1 MIFCIC
7 SSLKI
12 TVVTI
17 SSNYHETF
25 VTFLKKCD
33 TNINLSM
40 CSVPLSLYHS
50 INRRTEKKAVI
61 TKGRVTSIGRSS
73 FFFFILSIIILNIS
87 SFFFFYQQGFFV
99 CFKKHKCIW
108 KLIDSGSSCVP
119 QRHIVLT
126 MTILRKLSIQKR

>member
-17 SSNYHETF
+17 SSNYHAIF
-25 VTFLKKCD
+25 VIFLKKCY

-40 CSVPLSLYHS
+40 CPVPLSLYHS

-61 TKGRVTSIGRSS
+61 TEARVTSIGRSS
-73 FFFFILSIIILNIS
+73 VFLFLSVYNFQYLK
-87 SFFFFYQQGFFV
+87 FFYQQGFFLFV
-99 CFKKHKCIW
+99 LKKYKCIW
-108 KLIDSGSSCVP
+108 KLIDSGSSCER
-119 QRHIVLT
+119 QRHFVLT
-126 MTILRKLSIQKR
+126 MTILRKLSVQKR

>member
-25 VTFLKKCD
+25 VIFLKKCD

-61 TKGRVTSIGRSS
+61 TEGRVTSIGRSS
-73 FFFFILSIIILNIS
+73 FFFIFKHLKFSIFQDF
-87 SFFFFYQQGFFV
+87 SFFISRDFLFV
-99 CFKKHKCIW
+99 LKNINVF
-108 KLIDSGSSCVP
+108 GN
-119 QRHIVLT
+119 
-126 MTILRKLSIQKR
+126 

>member
-1 MIFCIC
+1 MSFCIC
-7 SSLKI
+7 SFLKI

-25 VTFLKKCD
+25 VIFLKKCD

-40 CSVPLSLYHS
+40 CPVSLSLYHS
-50 INRRTEKKAVI
+50 TNRRTEKKAVM
-61 TKGRVTSIGRSS
+61 TEARVISIGRSN
-73 FFFFILSIIILNIS
+73 FFYFEAFIIFNIS
-87 SFFFFYQQGFFV
+87 SFFLISRDFLFV
-99 CFKKHKCIW
+99 LKIYKCIW

-126 MTILRKLSIQKR
+126 MTILRKLSTEKR